1 VPGTPPDLRR
11 GRNLN
16 NRASGELGEE
26 ITRRYLAREGYEI
39 VKSNYRTCRGELDL
53 ISRQEDTLVIV
64 EVKLRWIHKVQRAY
78 QDGSINSLESLQ
90 ASALVDWAAYARIM
104 DLIDFAES
112 DTGFRCRAKLKP
124 QMDEE
129 ERPVEFTGD
138 TNAAKFRLE
147 AAQDGLPVQK
157 GVSTDTL

>member
-1 VPGTPPDLRR
+1 M
-11 GRNLN
+11 
-16 NRASGELGEE
+16 
-26 ITRRYLAREGYEI
+26 
-39 VKSNYRTCRGELDL
+39 KSNYRTRHGELDL

-64 EVKLRWIHKVQRAY
+64 EVKLRGIHKVRRTY
-78 QDGSINSLESLQ
+78 QNGSINRVESLQ
-90 ASALVDWAAYARIM
+90 TSALVDWAAYARIM
-104 DLIDFAES
+104 DLIDFSES

-129 ERPVEFTGD
+129 ERPVQYTGD
-138 TNAAKFRLE
+138 TNVAKFKLE